1 MAEKQIAAL
10 NNVVAGEN
18 AAIWAYGF
26 LMAFLS
32 ESDYQAAFRTFN
44 AHRNARDAARLKLR
58 ALNQTPPRPEPNYDL
73 PFPVNNASAAK
84 DLAGFIEDRLSGV
97 YAAWT
102 ATEAGEDQIYAFE
115 QSLIAANRYY
125 FWVKKTKSFPGAVS

>member
-1 MAEKQIAAL
+1 MAERQISAL

-44 AHRNARDAARLKLR
+44 SHRNARDAARLKLR

-73 PFPVNNASAAK
+73 PFPVNDASSAKELAA
-84 DLAGFIEDRLSGV
+84 FVEDRLSGI
-97 YAAWT
+97 YATWT
-102 ATEAGEDQIYAFE
+102 ATETGEAQIYAFE
-115 QSLIAANRYY
+115 KAIESAGRYY
-125 FWVKKTKSFPGAVS
+125 SWIKKTNSFPGAVA